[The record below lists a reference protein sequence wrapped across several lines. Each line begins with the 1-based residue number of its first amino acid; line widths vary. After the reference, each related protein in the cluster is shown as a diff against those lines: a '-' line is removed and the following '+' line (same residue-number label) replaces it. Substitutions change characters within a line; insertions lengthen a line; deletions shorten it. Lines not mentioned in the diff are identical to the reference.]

1 MDELIQR
8 RVQRLNKLMDKG
20 INPFSETNFE
30 KTKYSS
36 EIKKHFSTL
45 AKGDETDKTEK
56 VSGRIMSIRIHG
68 GVAFVDL
75 LDAKGKI
82 QLLFRK
88 DSHGEPFE
96 FLQEYLDEGDFIG
109 VSGLI
114 LKTKRGEISVKVS
127 ELKIL
132 SKSLRPLPSEWY
144 GLKDI
149 EKRYRQRYVDLVMNE
164 EVRNNFKKISEFVN
178 GMREYMLSR
187 EFVEVN
193 TPILQPIYGGAFAQ
207 PFKTHHNF
215 LKQDMFLRIAP
226 ELYLKR
232 LIVGGMEKVF
242 EFATCFRNES
252 VDSRHNPEFV
262 QMELYQAFTDYRGMM
277 TLAENVISYAV
288 KKAIGTTKINYQE
301 NEIEFAPPWRK
312 ITMSDSLK
320 KVGIDLSKMSDEQ
333 ILSLAKKE
341 GIKAHR
347 VGEAIEELFS
357 LKVEKTLI
365 QPTFITEFPSD
376 ISPLAKKVKDNP
388 KWAQR
393 FEIYIAGSECGN
405 AFSELN
411 NPLEQYSRFKEEED
425 LRKKLKI
432 KGLEIMPMDKDY
444 IRSLE
449 YGLPPTGGMGIGIS
463 RITTILFNKPS
474 IKEVILFPTVSGTE
488 EIKNVAEMDGKL
500 AKRFD

>member
-20 INPFSETNFE
+20 INPFNETNFE

-36 EIKKHFSTL
+36 EIKKQFSKLTN
-45 AKGDETDKTEK
+45 GEITDKFEK

-75 LDAKGKI
+75 LDAKGKL

-88 DSHGEPFE
+88 DSEGESFE

-109 VSGLI
+109 VGGVI
-114 LKTKRGEISVKVS
+114 LKTKRGEISLKVS

-144 GLKDI
+144 GLKDV

-164 EVRNNFKKISEFVN
+164 EVRNNFKKISAFVN
-178 GMREYMLSR
+178 GMREYMLSQG
-187 EFVEVN
+187 FTEVN
-193 TPILQPIYGGAFAQ
+193 TPILQPIYGGAFAK

-262 QMELYQAFTDYRGMM
+262 QMEFYQAFTDYKGMM
-277 TLAENVISYAV
+277 KLSEKVISYAV
-288 KKAIGTTKINYQE
+288 KKAMGTTKIKYQE
-301 NEIEFAPPWRK
+301 KEIEFAPPWRR
-312 ITMSDSLK
+312 ITMGDSLK
-320 KVGIDLSKMSDEQ
+320 EKGIDIDNMTDEQ
-333 ILSLAKKE
+333 ILSLAKK
-341 GIKAHR
+341 R
-347 VGEAIEELFS
+347 
-357 LKVEKTLI
+357 
-365 QPTFITEFPSD
+365 
-376 ISPLAKKVKDNP
+376 
-388 KWAQR
+388 R
-393 FEIYIAGSECGN
+393 
-405 AFSELN
+405 
-411 NPLEQYSRFKEEED
+411 
-425 LRKKLKI
+425 
-432 KGLEIMPMDKDY
+432 
-444 IRSLE
+444 
-449 YGLPPTGGMGIGIS
+449 
-463 RITTILFNKPS
+463 NKS
-474 IKEVILFPTVSGTE
+474 TSSW
-488 EIKNVAEMDGKL
+488 
-500 AKRFD
+500 